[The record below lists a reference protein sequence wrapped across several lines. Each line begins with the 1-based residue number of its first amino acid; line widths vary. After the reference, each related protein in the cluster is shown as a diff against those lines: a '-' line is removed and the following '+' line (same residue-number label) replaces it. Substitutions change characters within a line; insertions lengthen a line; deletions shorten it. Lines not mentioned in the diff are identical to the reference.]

1 MLEREMMTPYEA
13 FWEKKPDLSLLEEFG
28 RPCWVLRQD
37 GKQSKLDPK
46 SRQFLFTGINNST
59 KGYRYFNPVTRQIQT
74 SRNVI
79 FVVED
84 TPDNSEEVT
93 VTHSPLLEGEGE
105 REQAIPGDNSQD
117 LAAVESVQAPVATPS
132 KIPIRSKSTRI
143 A

>member
-1 MLEREMMTPYEA
+1 MITPYEA
-13 FWEKKPDLSLLEEFG
+13 FWGKKPDLALLEEFG

-59 KGYRYFNPVTRQIQT
+59 KGYRYYNPATRQIQT
-74 SRNVI
+74 SRNVV

-84 TPDNSEEVT
+84 PPDSSNSEDIT
-93 VTHSPLLEGEGE
+93 VTHPTLLEGEGE
-105 REQAIPGDNSQD
+105 RDQPIPGEKAERDQGQNPKPD
-117 LAAVESVQAPVATPS
+117 TVTTTS

-143 A
+143 AQNS